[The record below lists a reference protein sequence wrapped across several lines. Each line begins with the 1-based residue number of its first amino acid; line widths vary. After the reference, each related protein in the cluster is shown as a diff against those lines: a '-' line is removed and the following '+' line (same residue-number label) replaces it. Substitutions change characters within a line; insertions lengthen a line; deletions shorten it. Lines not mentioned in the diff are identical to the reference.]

1 MAATA
6 TKSMDLF
13 MKGKAK
19 QVVLE
24 EVVVSKRYV
33 DEEGNPIPF
42 TLKAVDTK
50 RIEELQDEC
59 TVPQFKKG
67 KKIGEEIDWKRFA
80 CRLAVETTVYP
91 NFRDQE
97 LLNSYGIVDPCEL
110 VKEILNV
117 GGEYA
122 ELIQAV
128 QRVNGFDTDFE
139 ELVDEA
145 KN

>member
-1 MAATA
+1 MTTA
-6 TKSMDLF
+6 TKSMNVF

-19 QVVLE
+19 QAVIE
-24 EVVVSKRYV
+24 EILVSRRYE

-42 TLKAVDTK
+42 RLKAVDTK

-67 KKIGEEIDWKRFA
+67 KKVGEEVDWKRFA

-91 NFRDQE
+91 DFRDQE
-97 LLNSYGIVDPCEL
+97 LLGSYGLVDPCDL

-139 ELVDEA
+139 ELVEEA

>member
-1 MAATA
+1 MTTT
-6 TKSMDLF
+6 TKTMDVF

-19 QVVLE
+19 QAVLE
-24 EVVVSKRYV
+24 EVIVSKRYTAE
-33 DEEGNPIPF
+33 DGSPIPF

-50 RIEELQDEC
+50 RIEDLQDEC

-67 KKIGEEIDWKRFA
+67 KKIGEEVDWKRFA

-91 NFRDQE
+91 NFRDPE
-97 LLNSYGIVDPCEL
+97 LLSSYGLVDPSDL

-139 ELVDEA
+139 DLVEDA

>member
-1 MAATA
+1 MTTA
-6 TKSMDLF
+6 TKSMNVF

-19 QVVLE
+19 QAVIE
-24 EVVVSKRYV
+24 EIIVSRRYE
-33 DEEGNPIPF
+33 DEDGNPIPLR
-42 TLKAVDTK
+42 LKAVDTK

-67 KKIGEEIDWKRFA
+67 KKVGEEVDWKRFA

-91 NFRDQE
+91 DFRDQE
-97 LLNSYGIVDPCEL
+97 LLSSYGLVDPCDL

>member
-1 MAATA
+1 MTA
-6 TKSMDLF
+6 TRTMDIF

-19 QVVLE
+19 QVITE
-24 EVVVSKRYV
+24 EVVVSRRYV
-33 DEEGNPIPF
+33 DEDGNPVPF
-42 TLKAVDTK
+42 VLKAIDTR

-59 TVPQFKKG
+59 TVPQIKKG
-67 KKIGEEIDWKRFA
+67 KKVGETVDWKRFA
-80 CRLAVETTVYP
+80 ARLAIESTVYP
-91 NFRDQE
+91 DFKDPE
-97 LLNSYGIVDPCEL
+97 LLRSYNLVDPCDL
-110 VKEILNV
+110 LKEILSV

-139 ELVDEA
+139 ELVEDA

>member
-1 MAATA
+1 MV
-6 TKSMDLF
+6 TKTMDVF

-19 QVVLE
+19 QVVTE

-33 DEEGNPIPF
+33 DDAGNPIPF
-42 TLKAVDTK
+42 LLKAIDTK

-67 KKIGEEIDWKRFA
+67 KKVGEEVDWKRFA
-80 CRLAVETTVYP
+80 CRLAVESTVYP
-91 NFRDQE
+91 NFKDAE
-97 LLNSYGIVDPCEL
+97 LLKSYELVDPCDL
-110 VKEILNV
+110 VKEILQV

-128 QRVNGFDTDFE
+128 QRVNGFDSDFE

>member
-1 MAATA
+1 MTTA
-6 TKSMDLF
+6 TRTMDVF

-19 QVVLE
+19 QAVTE
-24 EVVVSKRYV
+24 EVIVSKRYI
-33 DEEGNPIPF
+33 DEDGNPIPF
-42 TLKAVDTK
+42 LLKAVDTK
-50 RIEELQDEC
+50 RIEDLQDEC
-59 TVPQFKKG
+59 TLPQFKKG
-67 KKIGEEIDWKRFA
+67 KKVGEEIDWKRFA

-97 LLNSYGIVDPCEL
+97 LMSSYGLVDPCDL

-139 ELVDEA
+139 ELVEEA

>member
-1 MAATA
+1 MV
-6 TKSMDLF
+6 TKTMDVF

-19 QVVLE
+19 QVVTE
-24 EVVVSKRYV
+24 EVIVSKRYV
-33 DEEGNPIPF
+33 DEAGNPIPF
-42 TLKAVDTK
+42 LLKAIDTK
-50 RIEELQDEC
+50 RIETLQDEC

-67 KKIGEEIDWKRFA
+67 KKVGEQVDWKRFA
-80 CRLAVETTVYP
+80 CRLAVETTVFP
-91 NFRDQE
+91 NFKDQE
-97 LLNSYGIVDPCEL
+97 LLKSYDLVDPCDL

-128 QRVNGFDTDFE
+128 QRVNGFDSDFE
-139 ELVDEA
+139 DLVEEA

>member
-1 MAATA
+1 MTTA
-6 TKSMDLF
+6 TRTMDVF

-19 QVVLE
+19 QAVTE
-24 EVVVSKRYV
+24 EVIVSRRYV
-33 DEEGNPIPF
+33 DEDGNPIPF
-42 TLKAVDTK
+42 VLKAVDTK
-50 RIEELQDEC
+50 RIEDLQDEC
-59 TVPQFKKG
+59 TLPQFKKG
-67 KKIGEEIDWKRFA
+67 KKVGEEIDWKRFA

-91 NFRDQE
+91 NFRDGE
-97 LLNSYGIVDPCEL
+97 LLSSYGLVDPCDL

-139 ELVDEA
+139 ELVEEA

>member
-1 MAATA
+1 MIPKT
-6 TKSMDLF
+6 MDAF

-19 QVVLE
+19 QVVTE
-24 EVVVSKRYV
+24 EVIVTNRYT
-33 DEEGNPIPF
+33 DDKGNPIPF
-42 TLKAVDTK
+42 VLKAIDTK

-67 KKIGEEIDWKRFA
+67 KKVGEKVDWKRFA
-80 CRLAVETTVYP
+80 NRLAVETTVFP
-91 NFRDQE
+91 NFKDPE
-97 LLNSYGIVDPCEL
+97 LLKSYSLVDPCDL
-110 VKEILNV
+110 VKEILHV

-128 QRVNGFDTDFE
+128 QRVNGFDNDFE
-139 ELVDEA
+139 DLVEEA

>member
-1 MAATA
+1 MTTA
-6 TKSMDLF
+6 TRSMDMF

-19 QVVLE
+19 QAVTE
-24 EVVVSKRYV
+24 EVIVSKRYV
-33 DEEGNPIPF
+33 DEDGNTIPF
-42 TLKAVDTK
+42 VLKAVDTK
-50 RIEELQDEC
+50 RIEDLQDEC

-67 KKIGEEIDWKRFA
+67 KKVGEEIDWKRFA
-80 CRLAVETTVYP
+80 CRLAVETTVFP
-91 NFRDQE
+91 NFRDAE
-97 LLNSYGIVDPCEL
+97 LLSSYGLVDPCDL

-139 ELVDEA
+139 ELVEEA